1 MDENYSKLVD
11 IAFNMHKS
19 GKLEDAKLVYEKLLS
34 ISPDDVDVLNL
45 YAQLSFSLKNYNLAV
60 ELFQKV
66 YDKTNLIDVAS
77 KVAISAYNALNYEL
91 AIDFYKKVAIQN
103 NDFNSYLYISI
114 CYKEL
119 KEITLAIEYALSA
132 YSIKQNSLDI
142 CLHLSYLYEISGD
155 YDSAIKYLD
164 DALKVDYNEQ
174 IIYNMGVLFKK
185 QSKYH
190 DAVFCFEKVLE
201 LNPNNKSA
209 MLNIAST
216 YKNINMADSL
226 QIYKDIEKIFPDDVQ
241 VKFFIYNL
249 HYELFDFESSK
260 KVAEKLIELEPN
272 NVVFYKMLGDS
283 YYSMY
288 DYEKA
293 FELYKKANELE
304 PENSM
309 IKMSLV
315 EMYYIYQDYDK
326 ALEYLYSSGQT
337 IIDFMDIRLKQ
348 RELTPIL
355 EHFTSKHI
363 KKKDK
368 NDSSKKAR
376 KFFYKYNISQKY
388 NVSEENF
395 VNQKVQSVDEYEL
408 MLQEFYKKNPSLDT
422 DLTNKNL
429 LVYCAHGIG
438 DFIMFSRYLNVLKD
452 KVKTLILYIPKSLER
467 LVKTSFPFAKIYLKG
482 EKISPE
488 EYDYSISEFVL
499 IPFTTKTL
507 KEIPFSNNYLY
518 VSDDLVEEKK
528 KIINSDNNNKKKI
541 GIFWQGN
548 PTILFN
554 RSVKLNYFIPLF
566 VNKDVQFYS
575 FQISKVDIES
585 DELKKKLP
593 LIDLAPK
600 ISDYADT
607 AAFLKNIDLLITI
620 DSSIANLAGALGIK
634 TYLLLP
640 FDSEWRWFNDNYSTP
655 WYDSVRIFKQNKAND
670 WAEVISRVK
679 NEI

>member
-34 ISPDDVDVLNL
+34 ISPEDIDVLNL

-60 ELFQKV
+60 ELFKKV
-66 YDKTNLIDVAS
+66 YDKTKLIDIAS
-77 KVAISAYNALNYEL
+77 KVAISAYNAANYQL
-91 AIDFYKKVAIQN
+91 AIEFYKKVATQN
-103 NDFNSYLYISI
+103 NDYNSYLYISI

-119 KEITLAIEYALSA
+119 KEINLAIEYALSA
-132 YSIKQNSLDI
+132 YNIKQDSLDI
-142 CLHLSYLYEISGD
+142 CLHLSYLYETSGD

-164 DALKVDYNEQ
+164 DALKVNYNEQ

-185 QSKYH
+185 QKKYQ

-216 YKNINMADSL
+216 YKNINMTDAL
-226 QIYKDIEKIFPDDVQ
+226 QIYKDIESIFPNDTQ
-241 VKFFIYNL
+241 VKFSIYNL
-249 HYELFDFESSK
+249 YYDMFDFENSK

-293 FELYKKANELE
+293 FELYQKAYELE
-304 PENSM
+304 PDNTM
-309 IKMSLV
+309 LKMSLA
-315 EMYYIYQDYDK
+315 EMNYIYQDYDK
-326 ALEYLYSSGQT
+326 ALEYLYSAGQT
-337 IIDFMDIRLKQ
+337 LQDFMDISLKK
-348 RELTPIL
+348 RELDPII
-355 EHFTSKHI
+355 ERFTAKHI

-368 NDSSKKAR
+368 GESDKKAR
-376 KFFYKYNISQKY
+376 TFFYKFNISQKY
-388 NVSEENF
+388 NVSEEYF
-395 VNQKVQSVDEYEL
+395 VNQKVQTVDEYEL
-408 MLQEFYKKNPSLDT
+408 ILEEFYKKNPSLDT
-422 DLTNKNL
+422 DITNKNL

-438 DFIMFSRYLNVLKD
+438 DFLMFSRYLNLLKD
-452 KVKTLILYIPKSLER
+452 KVKSLILYIPKSLER
-467 LVKTSFPFAKIYLKG
+467 LVRTSFPFVKVYIKG
-482 EKISPE
+482 EKISPD
-488 EYDYSISEFVL
+488 EYDYAISEFVL
-499 IPFTTKTL
+499 ISYTTRTL
-507 KEIPFSNNYLY
+507 KEIPYSNNYLK
-518 VSDDLVEEKK
+518 VTDDLIEEKK
-528 KIINSDNNNKKKI
+528 NILCSESNKKKI

-554 RSVKLNYFIPLF
+554 RSVKLNYFLPLF
-566 VNKDVQFYS
+566 ENKDVQFYS

-607 AAFLKNIDLLITI
+607 AAFLRNIDLLLTI
-620 DSSIANLAGALGIK
+620 DSSIANLAGAMGVK
-634 TYLLLP
+634 TFLLLP
-640 FDSEWRWFNDNYSTP
+640 FDSEWRWFNNDYSTP
-655 WYDSVRIFKQNKAND
+655 WYDSVRIFKQNNPND
-670 WAEVISRVK
+670 WSEVISRIK